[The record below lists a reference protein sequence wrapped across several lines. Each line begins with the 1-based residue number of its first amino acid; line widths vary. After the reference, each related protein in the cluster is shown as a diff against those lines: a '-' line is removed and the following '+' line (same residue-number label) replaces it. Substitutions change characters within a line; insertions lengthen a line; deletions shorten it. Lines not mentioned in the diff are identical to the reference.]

1 MMLLGDL
8 IKAKRLENGLT
19 QAELAAGICTQAS
32 ISNLEKNQRI
42 PPLMTLLAIG
52 NRLNLNFDELSDYA
66 IEQENPTSDVFNRVR
81 TLRKQFKLKEAYDL
95 IIEELPLDKL
105 KTYHKKKQ
113 YYYYLGI
120 TGLLGYNKISEA
132 HYNFNLALSSES
144 EPNLDFYDIL
154 TINGIGLAYYFE
166 SEEEK
171 ARTYFEKSLVQLDQ
185 FMSQMVSL
193 DESIEITKL
202 YYATAK
208 FYSEIKEYSKAVD
221 LCSLGIQVQLDQ
233 HVNYELEML
242 YYEKAFNLAKLNK
255 KSEAEE
261 CYYYATALAKMI
273 NNTMVVEII
282 KENIIKFQLNSNMI
296 DKND

>member
-19 QAELAAGICTQAS
+19 QAELAAEICTQAS

-120 TGLLGYNKISEA
+120 TGLLGYNKIAEA

-171 ARTYFEKSLVQLDQ
+171 ARTYFEKSLAQLDQ

-273 NNTMVVEII
+273 NNTMVIETI
-282 KENIIKFQLNSNMI
+282 KENIIKFRLNST
-296 DKND
+296 NDLL

>member
-81 TLRKQFKLKEAYDL
+81 TLRKKFKLKEAYDL

-261 CYYYATALAKMI
+261 CYYYAIALAKI
-273 NNTMVVEII
+273 AKNKITLDAIKRDVVEF
-282 KENIIKFQLNSNMI
+282 ELNSSNMLF
-296 DKND
+296 

>member
-81 TLRKQFKLKEAYDL
+81 TLRKQFKIKEAYDL

-105 KTYHKKKQ
+105 KSYHKKKQ

-273 NNTMVVEII
+273 NNTMVVETI
-282 KENIIKFQLNSNMI
+282 KENIIKFQLNSANVLL
-296 DKND
+296 

>member
-66 IEQENPTSDVFNRVR
+66 IEQGNPTSDVFNRVR

-273 NNTMVVEII
+273 NNTMVVETI
-282 KENIIKFQLNSNMI
+282 KENIIKFRLNST
-296 DKND
+296 NDLL

>member
-19 QAELAAGICTQAS
+19 QAELAAEICTQAS

-120 TGLLGYNKISEA
+120 TGLLGYNKIAEA

-171 ARTYFEKSLVQLDQ
+171 ARTYFEKSLAQLDQ

-273 NNTMVVEII
+273 NNTMVIETI
-282 KENIIKFQLNSNMI
+282 KENIIKFQLNSTNVLL
-296 DKND
+296 

>member
-66 IEQENPTSDVFNRVR
+66 IEQGNPTSDVFNRVR

-221 LCSLGIQVQLDQ
+221 LCSLEIQVQLDQ

-273 NNTMVVEII
+273 NNTMVVETI
-282 KENIIKFQLNSNMI
+282 KENIIKFRLNST
-296 DKND
+296 NDLL

>member
-273 NNTMVVEII
+273 NNTMVVETI
-282 KENIIKFQLNSNMI
+282 KENIIKFRLNSTT
-296 DKND
+296 DLL

>member
-8 IKAKRLENGLT
+8 IKAKRLEKGLT

-221 LCSLGIQVQLDQ
+221 LCSLGTQVQLDQ

-273 NNTMVVEII
+273 NNTMVVETI
-282 KENIIKFQLNSNMI
+282 KENIIKFRLNSTT
-296 DKND
+296 DLL

>member
-19 QAELAAGICTQAS
+19 QAELAAEICTQAS

-120 TGLLGYNKISEA
+120 TGLLGYNKIAEA

-171 ARTYFEKSLVQLDQ
+171 ARTYFEKSLAQLDQ

-261 CYYYATALAKMI
+261 CYYYATALAK
-273 NNTMVVEII
+273 II
-282 KENIIKFQLNSNMI
+282 QWS
-296 DKND
+296 

>member
-261 CYYYATALAKMI
+261 CYYYAAALAKMI
-273 NNTMVVEII
+273 NNTMVVETI
-282 KENIIKFQLNSNMI
+282 KENIIKFQLNSTNVLL
-296 DKND
+296 

>member
-1 MMLLGDL
+1 MMFLGDL

-273 NNTMVVEII
+273 NNTMVLETI
-282 KENIIKFQLNSNMI
+282 KENITKFQLNST
-296 DKND
+296 NDLL

>member
-19 QAELAAGICTQAS
+19 QAELAAGVCTQAS

-66 IEQENPTSDVFNRVR
+66 IEQENPASDVFNRVR

-120 TGLLGYNKISEA
+120 TGLLGYNKVAEA

-171 ARTYFEKSLVQLDQ
+171 ARTYFEKSLVQLDK
-185 FMSQMVSL
+185 FMSQIVSL

-261 CYYYATALAKMI
+261 CYYYATALAKI
-273 NNTMVVEII
+273 AKNKITLDAI
-282 KENIIKFQLNSNMI
+282 KRDVAEFELNSSNMLF
-296 DKND
+296 

>member
-273 NNTMVVEII
+273 NNTMVVETI
-282 KENIIKFQLNSNMI
+282 KENIIKFQLNSTNVLL
-296 DKND
+296 

>member
-120 TGLLGYNKISEA
+120 TGLFGYNKISEA

-144 EPNLDFYDIL
+144 EPNMDFYDIL

-273 NNTMVVEII
+273 NNTMVVETI
-282 KENIIKFQLNSNMI
+282 KENIIKFRLNST
-296 DKND
+296 NDLL

>member
-66 IEQENPTSDVFNRVR
+66 IEPDNPTSDVFNRVR

-261 CYYYATALAKMI
+261 CYYYAAALAKMI
-273 NNTMVVEII
+273 NNTMVLETI
-282 KENIIKFQLNSNMI
+282 KENIIKFRLNSTNVLL
-296 DKND
+296 

>member
-8 IKAKRLENGLT
+8 IKAKRLEKGLT

-273 NNTMVVEII
+273 NNTMVVETI
-282 KENIIKFQLNSNMI
+282 KENIIKFRLNSTT
-296 DKND
+296 DLL

>member
-1 MMLLGDL
+1 MMLLGDV
-8 IKAKRLENGLT
+8 IKAKRLKNGLT

-42 PPLMTLLAIG
+42 PSLMALLAIG

-66 IEQENPTSDVFNRVR
+66 IEQENPTFDVSNRVR

-120 TGLLGYNKISEA
+120 TGLLGYNKIVEA

-154 TINGIGLAYYFE
+154 TINGIGLAYYYE

-171 ARTYFEKSLVQLDQ
+171 ARTYFEKSLVQLEQ
-185 FMSQMVSL
+185 FMSLMVSL
-193 DESIEITKL
+193 DESIEITKI

-273 NNTMVVEII
+273 NNTMVVETI
-282 KENIIKFQLNSNMI
+282 KENIIKFRLNST
-296 DKND
+296 NDLL

>member
-1 MMLLGDL
+1 
-8 IKAKRLENGLT
+8 
-19 QAELAAGICTQAS
+19 
-32 ISNLEKNQRI
+32 
-42 PPLMTLLAIG
+42 MTLLAIG

-261 CYYYATALAKMI
+261 CYYYAAALAKMI
-273 NNTMVVEII
+273 NNTMVLETI
-282 KENIIKFQLNSNMI
+282 KENIIKFRLNSTNVLL
-296 DKND
+296 

>member
-8 IKAKRLENGLT
+8 IKAKRLEKGLT

-273 NNTMVVEII
+273 NNTMVVETI
-282 KENIIKFQLNSNMI
+282 KENIIKFRLNST
-296 DKND
+296 NDLL

>member
-81 TLRKQFKLKEAYDL
+81 TLRKQFKIKEAYDL

-105 KTYHKKKQ
+105 KSYHKKKQ

-273 NNTMVVEII
+273 NNTMVVETI
-282 KENIIKFQLNSNMI
+282 KENIIKFRLNST
-296 DKND
+296 NDLL

>member
-42 PPLMTLLAIG
+42 PPLMALLAIG

-171 ARTYFEKSLVQLDQ
+171 ACTYFEKSLVQLDQ

-208 FYSEIKEYSKAVD
+208 FYSEIKEYSKAVE

-273 NNTMVVEII
+273 NNTMVVETI
-282 KENIIKFQLNSNMI
+282 KENIIKFRLNST
-296 DKND
+296 NDLL

>member
-242 YYEKAFNLAKLNK
+242 YYEKAFNLAKLNE

-261 CYYYATALAKMI
+261 CYYYAAALAKMI
-273 NNTMVVEII
+273 NNTMVVETI
-282 KENIIKFQLNSNMI
+282 KENIIKFRLNSTNVLL
-296 DKND
+296 

>member
-273 NNTMVVEII
+273 NNTMVVETI
-282 KENIIKFQLNSNMI
+282 KENIIKFQLNST
-296 DKND
+296 NDLL

>member
-8 IKAKRLENGLT
+8 IKAKRLEKGLT

-221 LCSLGIQVQLDQ
+221 LCSLGMQVQLDQ

-273 NNTMVVEII
+273 NNTMVVETI
-282 KENIIKFQLNSNMI
+282 KENIIKFRLNST
-296 DKND
+296 NDLL

>member
-221 LCSLGIQVQLDQ
+221 LCSLGMQVQLDQ

-273 NNTMVVEII
+273 NNTMVVETI
-282 KENIIKFQLNSNMI
+282 KENIIKFRLNST
-296 DKND
+296 NDLL

>member
-261 CYYYATALAKMI
+261 CYYYAIALAKI
-273 NNTMVVEII
+273 AKNKITLDAIKRDVVEF
-282 KENIIKFQLNSNMI
+282 ELNSSNMLF
-296 DKND
+296 

>member
-42 PPLMTLLAIG
+42 PPLMALLAIG

-273 NNTMVVEII
+273 NNTMVVETI
-282 KENIIKFQLNSNMI
+282 KENIIKFQLNSTNVLL
-296 DKND
+296 

>member
-52 NRLNLNFDELSDYA
+52 NLLNLNFDELSDYA

-120 TGLLGYNKISEA
+120 TGLLGYNKIAEA

-171 ARTYFEKSLVQLDQ
+171 ARTYF
-185 FMSQMVSL
+185 
-193 DESIEITKL
+193 
-202 YYATAK
+202 
-208 FYSEIKEYSKAVD
+208 
-221 LCSLGIQVQLDQ
+221 
-233 HVNYELEML
+233 
-242 YYEKAFNLAKLNK
+242 
-255 KSEAEE
+255 
-261 CYYYATALAKMI
+261 
-273 NNTMVVEII
+273 
-282 KENIIKFQLNSNMI
+282 
-296 DKND
+296 

>member
-1 MMLLGDL
+1 
-8 IKAKRLENGLT
+8 
-19 QAELAAGICTQAS
+19 
-32 ISNLEKNQRI
+32 
-42 PPLMTLLAIG
+42 MTLLAIG

-120 TGLLGYNKISEA
+120 TGLFGYNKISEA

-144 EPNLDFYDIL
+144 EPNMDFYDIL

-208 FYSEIKEYSKAVD
+208 FYSEIGKYSKA
-221 LCSLGIQVQLDQ
+221 LNLANLGIKLLKNERLGYYLD
-233 HVNYELEML
+233 LL
-242 YYEKAFNLAKLNK
+242 LYEKAFNLMKLGK
-255 KSEAEE
+255 KEE
-261 CYYYATALAKMI
+261 
-273 NNTMVVEII
+273 
-282 KENIIKFQLNSNMI
+282 S
-296 DKND
+296 

>member
-261 CYYYATALAKMI
+261 CYYYAAALAKMI
-273 NNTMVVEII
+273 NNTMVLETI
-282 KENIIKFQLNSNMI
+282 KENITKFRLNSTNVLL
-296 DKND
+296 

>member
-19 QAELAAGICTQAS
+19 QAELAARICTQAS

-261 CYYYATALAKMI
+261 YYYYAAALAKMI
-273 NNTMVVEII
+273 NNTMVVETI
-282 KENIIKFQLNSNMI
+282 KENIIKFQLNSTNVLL
-296 DKND
+296 

>member
-19 QAELAAGICTQAS
+19 QAELAAEICTQAS

-66 IEQENPTSDVFNRVR
+66 IEQENPTSDVFNHVR

-120 TGLLGYNKISEA
+120 TGLLGYNKIAEA

-171 ARTYFEKSLVQLDQ
+171 ARTYFEKSLAQLDQ

-273 NNTMVVEII
+273 NNTMVVETI
-282 KENIIKFQLNSNMI
+282 KENIIKFQLNSM
-296 DKND
+296 NDLL

>member
-193 DESIEITKL
+193 E
-202 YYATAK
+202 
-208 FYSEIKEYSKAVD
+208 
-221 LCSLGIQVQLDQ
+221 
-233 HVNYELEML
+233 
-242 YYEKAFNLAKLNK
+242 
-255 KSEAEE
+255 
-261 CYYYATALAKMI
+261 
-273 NNTMVVEII
+273 
-282 KENIIKFQLNSNMI
+282 
-296 DKND
+296 

>member
-144 EPNLDFYDIL
+144 EPNMDFYDIL

-273 NNTMVVEII
+273 NNTMVVETI
-282 KENIIKFQLNSNMI
+282 KENIIKFRLNST
-296 DKND
+296 NDLL

>member
-144 EPNLDFYDIL
+144 EPNLGFYDIL

-273 NNTMVVEII
+273 NNTMVVETI
-282 KENIIKFQLNSNMI
+282 KENIIKFRLNST
-296 DKND
+296 NDLL

>member
-282 KENIIKFQLNSNMI
+282 KENIIKFQLNST
-296 DKND
+296 NDLL

>member
-261 CYYYATALAKMI
+261 YYYYAAALAKMI
-273 NNTMVVEII
+273 NNTMVVETI
-282 KENIIKFQLNSNMI
+282 KENIIKFRLNSTNVLL
-296 DKND
+296 

>member
-95 IIEELPLDKL
+95 IIEKLPLDKL

-273 NNTMVVEII
+273 NNTMVVETI
-282 KENIIKFQLNSNMI
+282 KENIIKFQLNSTNVLL
-296 DKND
+296 

>member
-66 IEQENPTSDVFNRVR
+66 IEQENLTSDVFNRVR

-273 NNTMVVEII
+273 NNTMVVETI
-282 KENIIKFQLNSNMI
+282 KENIIKFRLNST
-296 DKND
+296 NDLL